1 MNPSSP
7 QFFAE
12 RSAAK
17 FEFGRRTFGRELR
30 RLLWIDAL
38 TGLSSVVGF
47 VALPTRWA
55 TWLDVDVAAVAA
67 IAALLSVFVLWIAG
81 LLVAPSVSRARVL
94 IAGNGAYAVACAV
107 VAVVGA
113 STSLSTLA
121 VALAAVH
128 AAFVGALAWAQARA
142 LRAAQ

>member
-7 QFFAE
+7 RFFAE
-12 RSAAK
+12 RSAA
-17 FEFGRRTFGRELR
+17 EFR
-30 RLLWIDAL
+30 RLLWIGL

-55 TWLDVDVAAVAA
+55 MWLDVDAPAVAA
-67 IAALLSVFVLWIAG
+67 LAALLSVFVLWIAA
-81 LLVAPSVSRARVL
+81 LLVAPSVSPARVL
-94 IAGNGAYAVACAV
+94 IAGNGVYAVACALI
-107 VAVVGA
+107 AVVGA
-113 STSLSTLA
+113 STSSLSTLA